1 VLSQTLRR
9 CVRRSA
15 HARTASLLQATP
27 LACATRRLP
36 PPAALHRAPPPPHRA
51 AAAAAA
57 LPAAKPRSVSY
68 LRLHSASRFARRADT
83 GFDAFWA
90 SINKELNFLHLE
102 MRRVS
107 HVSAAGAP
115 PVRYVGIVNKLGDE
129 HAKLATRF
137 MPSQLALFRAI
148 VRTRARR
155 ASRCLLCVALF
166 RLGMGPLRAAL

>member
-1 VLSQTLRR
+1 LRATL
-9 CVRRSA
+9 A
-15 HARTASLLQATP
+15 HARTGSLLQATP
-27 LACATRRLP
+27 LAHATRRFP
-36 PPAALHRAPPPPHRA
+36 PPAALCIAPPPPHRA

-57 LPAAKPRSVSY
+57 LPAAKPRSVSC
-68 LRLHSASRFARRADT
+68 LRWHAASRFALCADT

-107 HVSAAGAP
+107 HVSAAGTP

-137 MPSQLALFRAI
+137 TPSQLALFRA
-148 VRTRARR
+148 TARARACR
-155 ASRCLLCVALF
+155 ASRCLSCFCSFILAL
-166 RLGMGPLRAAL
+166 GPLSAAL